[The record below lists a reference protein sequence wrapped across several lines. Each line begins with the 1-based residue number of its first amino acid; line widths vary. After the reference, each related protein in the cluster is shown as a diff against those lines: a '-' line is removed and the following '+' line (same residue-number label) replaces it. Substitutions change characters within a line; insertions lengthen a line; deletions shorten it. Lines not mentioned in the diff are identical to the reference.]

1 MRAFL
6 LLVLFF
12 NAHSY
17 IAQVNGM
24 KWSMAIDGHHDV
36 DITDTEVDNEGNS
49 YFSFIYTDDIDIPGI
64 STKFPYAPHVFS
76 LMLKVNPQGKAEWA
90 QAIQSINDN
99 RIRDIEIASNG
110 DLIVTGFG
118 DGRMTFPSTDKEQKV
133 GADIKP
139 NGYYYATGIYVARY
153 SPKGKLKW
161 LRHFTGSWGEGIAV
175 TSAPNGKIYLS
186 IYIYNTITDEKG
198 KSILEFKRT
207 EKNYAR
213 NGILVFDEAGELL
226 QTRPFGYIQSS
237 SYIPRM
243 KLATDA
249 SNNLIIGGT
258 YYGNMVFSEKDSLTS
273 IINNTISLNSYLV
286 KYDDEG
292 KLLWLKNLSGD
303 NTQWIKDIE
312 IAKDQS
318 VYFCGEFS
326 VECEISDGVSAPE
339 VTVPKS
345 PNGTNYFHGKL
356 FPDGSISYTYHYVH
370 HRNSYSVIAQAM
382 GLDDNGEMHIVGTFN
397 DTLTFNNDIL
407 PAGYHNN
414 DALYSLWKDDKLLDQ
429 KKMGL
434 CRQHF
439 MSPNCIDVNGLNFA
453 GGGLYAG
460 DENIFFLGDKK
471 IKLKNRDYGRATFI
485 FGGSVPK
492 KDIPIET
499 IAEAKENKQKE
510 LIEYLKPIIA
520 CLPETESAAPDV
532 WTPLLIEN
540 EDTNT
545 PLAINDTPFTETQ
558 SSNNLA
564 NENSNALTNV
574 PCNQVQIDMQAV
586 AFPNPTRADLNIK
599 VTGYTGVIRIEMF
612 NPEGQLVY
620 SKVGE
625 MITNEETFSLNTSNF
640 ASATYLLLIT
650 TSSHQKV
657 IRVAVAR

>member
-1 MRAFL
+1 MRAFFFL
-6 LLVLFF
+6 AFFISAFSF
-12 NAHSY
+12 NA
-17 IAQVNGM
+17 QVEGM
-24 KWSMAIDGHHDV
+24 KWSMVIDGHNDV
-36 DITDTEVDNEGNS
+36 DITDSEVDAEGNS

-99 RIRDIEIASNG
+99 RIKDIEIAGNG

-118 DGRMTFPSTDKEQKV
+118 DGQMTFPSTDKEQKV

-139 NGYYYATGIYVARY
+139 NGYHYASGIYVARY

-198 KSILEFKRT
+198 KSVLEFKRT

-258 YYGNMVFSEKDSLTS
+258 YYGSMVFSEKDSLTS

-303 NTQWIKDIE
+303 NTQWITDIE
-312 IAKDQS
+312 VAKDQS
-318 VYFCGEFS
+318 VFFCGQYS
-326 VECEISDGVSAPE
+326 VECEISDGVNTPE
-339 VTVPKS
+339 VVVPKS

-356 FPDGSISYTYHYVH
+356 FPDGSISYTYHYSH
-370 HRNSYSVIAQAM
+370 YRNNYYIIAQGI
-382 GLDDNGEMHIVGTFN
+382 GLDDNGEIHMVGNFN
-397 DTLTFNNDIL
+397 DTLTFNNNIL
-407 PAGYHNN
+407 PAGYHNEE
-414 DALYSLWKDDKLLDQ
+414 ALYSLWKDDKLLDQ
-429 KKMGL
+429 KKMGQ

-439 MSPNCIDVNGLNFA
+439 MSPTCIDVNGLNFA

-510 LIEYLKPIIA
+510 IVEYLKPIIA
-520 CLPETESAAPDV
+520 CLPETESAAPDE
-532 WTPLLIEN
+532 WTPLLETTN
-540 EDTNT
+540 EAII
-545 PLAINDTPFTETQ
+545 PISINDTSIVETTDAN
-558 SSNNLA
+558 SSNN
-564 NENSNALTNV
+564 NSEALTNI
-574 PCNQVQIDMQAV
+574 PCNQVQIDMQAI
-586 AFPNPTRADLNIK
+586 AYPNPTRADLNIK
-599 VTGYTGVIRIEMF
+599 VTGYTGVIKIEMF

-620 SKVGE
+620 SKVAT
-625 MITNEETFSLNTSNF
+625 MFSNEETFSLNTSNF